1 MHKHVCTLAGK
12 GLISTEDTTVS
23 TKTGLKRNGNLLYTI
38 RPIQLAINQFY
49 EQQLAQMD
57 VAVDRQLVAQV
68 LALRSNSAH
77 SA

>member
-38 RPIQLAINQFY
+38 RPIQLALDQFY
-49 EQQLAQMD
+49 DQQLAQMD
-57 VAVDRQLVAQV
+57 VAAERQRVATA
-68 LALRSNSAH
+68 LALRSDSVH
-77 SA
+77 SS